1 MSQLLDDV
9 MNEDP
14 HLRALLSPSESIDHP
29 LVSNIQNQ
37 ARDQLMRMLEIV
49 LLDKYSEELDAD
61 DKQMLKRR
69 LG

>member
-1 MSQLLDDV
+1 MVSQLLDDV

-14 HLRALLSPSESIDHP
+14 HLKALLSPSESIDHP

-49 LLDKYSEELDAD
+49 LLDKYS
-61 DKQMLKRR
+61 
-69 LG
+69 